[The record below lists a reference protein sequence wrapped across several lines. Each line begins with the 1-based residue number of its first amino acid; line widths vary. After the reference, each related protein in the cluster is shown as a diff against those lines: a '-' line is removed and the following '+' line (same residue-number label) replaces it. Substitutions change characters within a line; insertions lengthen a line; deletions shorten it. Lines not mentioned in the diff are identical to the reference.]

1 VNTVTIRKGQSLDGI
16 ELLSRQ
22 DTADY
27 FGVHPA
33 TIDNWVDAGLIRPT
47 ILGRRVYFLVES
59 IREAMERGTA
69 V

>member
-22 DTADY
+22 EAATY

-33 TIDNWVDAGLIRPT
+33 TIDNWADAGIITPT
-47 ILGRRVYFLVES
+47 VLGRRVYFRVES
-59 IREAMERGTA
+59 IRAAMERGTA